1 MFSKQFNHII
11 LYQDARDAG
20 GGMTPPPNDEEMA
33 TPDPTGELALEGDEF
48 DDDEDEDADW
58 DDEPEGTPDEDDDDD
73 EDEM

>member
-1 MFSKQFNHII
+1 MGTPP
-11 LYQDARDAG
+11 AG
-20 GGMTPPPNDEEMA
+20 DDMPPPPNAGDGTPEMA